1 MPRRDDRFP
10 ARPSRVPD
18 ARIGPGQPVCRA
30 YDGEM
35 LRARSRR
42 IDEPSFE
49 FAGQPVRLTSVET
62 TLQLGRP
69 PFVAAWTYRR
79 PGHVSLGDTGPAH
92 AIRDYGI
99 ITRAVLF
106 VLALAAPFTTR
117 RFR

>member
-1 MPRRDDRFP
+1 
-10 ARPSRVPD
+10 
-18 ARIGPGQPVCRA
+18 
-30 YDGEM
+30 M

-49 FAGQPVRLTSVET
+49 FDGQTVRLTSIET

-79 PGHVSLGDTGPAH
+79 PGHVSLGDTGPVH
-92 AIRDYGI
+92 PVRDYGI

-106 VLALAAPFTTR
+106 VVALAAPTTMR